1 MPTKPK
7 SVKSTPMKSMPTRPS
22 HPHDDPGRDLTVL
35 IGRRSA
41 MVDESAGQASD
52 PEVPV
57 LWLFA
62 AVIVTE
68 GFVLLSF
75 FVWL

>member
-1 MPTKPK
+1 
-7 SVKSTPMKSMPTRPS
+7 
-22 HPHDDPGRDLTVL
+22 
-35 IGRRSA
+35 

-57 LWLFA
+57 LWLFV